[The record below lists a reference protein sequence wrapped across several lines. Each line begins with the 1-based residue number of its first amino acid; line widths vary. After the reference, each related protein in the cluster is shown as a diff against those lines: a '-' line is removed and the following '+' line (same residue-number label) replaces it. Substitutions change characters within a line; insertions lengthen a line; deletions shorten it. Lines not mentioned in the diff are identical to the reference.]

1 LDETTKPHRSPVGV
15 ISEMNG
21 QRPGAPAGADSD
33 AGSAAAAPDP
43 PALRLAGLRKRY
55 GASEVVRGVDLVI
68 EEGELL
74 TLLGP
79 SGSGKTT
86 VLKLVA
92 GFTEISGGAIYLR
105 DNDISRLSPAQR
117 GIGMVFQ
124 NYALFPHM
132 TVAENIGYGLKMQR
146 ASREARAAKAEEM
159 LELVGL
165 PGFGGRLPR
174 ELSGGQQ
181 QRVALARALAFGPSL
196 LLMDEP
202 LGALDRELRER
213 MMVELRRIHQEVGVT
228 ALYVTHDR
236 EEALVLSDRIGIMRD
251 GNLEGVGTPAE
262 LLTTPPTRF
271 IASFFGGHALLPA
284 TVIAAPGPD
293 GHAAVSCLGQQARVR
308 CAAAGLAS
316 GAEAALVLP
325 ASALTVGSPPA
336 GDSLAFDIAVADS
349 LDLGDRFRITA
360 EVLAPDGSAT
370 SVLVRLTGE
379 SLRSMAGTGPA
390 AGPLRMY
397 AEISKLARVA

>member
-1 LDETTKPHRSPVGV
+1 
-15 ISEMNG
+15 MNG
-21 QRPGAPAGADSD
+21 QRPGAGAD
-33 AGSAAAAPDP
+33 AGQEGGTSPAPPAP
-43 PALRLAGLRKRY
+43 PALRLDGLRKRY
-55 GASEVVRGVDLVI
+55 GSSEVVRGVDLAI

-92 GFTEISGGAIYLR
+92 GFTDISAGAIYLR
-105 DNDISRLSPAQR
+105 GNDVSRVSPAQR

-132 TVAENIGYGLKMQR
+132 TVAENIAYGLKMQR
-146 ASREARAAKAEEM
+146 ASREARAAKVTEM

-165 PGFGGRLPR
+165 PGFEGRLPR
-174 ELSGGQQ
+174 QLSGGQQ

-262 LLTTPPTRF
+262 LLTAPPTRF

-284 TVIAAPGPD
+284 AVVEAPGQD
-293 GHAAVSCLGQQARVR
+293 GEATVSCLGQQARVR
-308 CAAAGLAS
+308 CAASGLAA

-325 ASALTVGSPPA
+325 AGALTVTSPPPA
-336 GDSLAFDIAVADS
+336 AAMAFNIAVVDS
-349 LDLGDRFRITA
+349 LDLGDRFRLTA
-360 EVLAPDGSAT
+360 EVLAPDGKPT

-379 SLRSMAGTGPA
+379 SLRALAGGG

-397 AEISKLARVA
+397 AEISKLALVA